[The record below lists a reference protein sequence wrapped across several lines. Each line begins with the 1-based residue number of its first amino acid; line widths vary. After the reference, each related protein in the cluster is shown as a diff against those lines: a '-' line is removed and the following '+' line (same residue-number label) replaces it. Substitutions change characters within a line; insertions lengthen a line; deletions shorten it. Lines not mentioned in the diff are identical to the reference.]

1 MCGKTHKNSLGD
13 ILQIRPTMPSL
24 SHIKRCV
31 RLLLNLNQ
39 QEYSH
44 HAKASTQIHEFA
56 FGGTCSLSR

>member
-1 MCGKTHKNSLGD
+1 
-13 ILQIRPTMPSL
+13 MPSL